1 MERLMLLICLQ
12 YMRLVCLL
20 TTRAIEMA
28 RAPSGPRG
36 WHFMERFVLL
46 ICLAINETCKFTHHK
61 SYRDGSSALWS

>member
-1 MERLMLLICLQ
+1 
-12 YMRLVCLL
+12 MRLVCLL

-36 WHFMERFVLL
+36 WHFMERLVLL
-46 ICLAINETCKFTHHK
+46 ICLAINETGMFTYHK